1 MSGLLVW
8 LLQPMATWP
17 CCPGPVVKQPIVEG
31 YMMECSCS
39 LQGRRGSRE
48 GTVER
53 KCHEARKSKAF
64 DREVGGKVTWW
75 GT

>member
-1 MSGLLVW
+1 
-8 LLQPMATWP
+8 
-17 CCPGPVVKQPIVEG
+17 
-31 YMMECSCS
+31 MMECSCS

-64 DREVGGKVTWW
+64 DWKVGGKVTWW